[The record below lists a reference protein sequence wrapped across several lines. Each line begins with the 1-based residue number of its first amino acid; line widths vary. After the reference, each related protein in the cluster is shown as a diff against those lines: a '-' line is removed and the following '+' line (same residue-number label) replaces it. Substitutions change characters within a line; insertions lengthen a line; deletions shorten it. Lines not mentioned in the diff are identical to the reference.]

1 MTKDSIIKMRED
13 FSTSPLKITCD
24 KMIILYDHMGFY
36 PDLIW
41 DDGSET
47 VMAFRISTSQN
58 QDSRPFEIFC
68 TNYEHIQYIEALT
81 NPEVAKQW
89 VEENI
94 TDETQK
100 ELANNLIKQ
109 AIGKRSY
116 TGTTSMKNVYNK
128 DLKL

>member
-24 KMIILYDHMGFY
+24 NMIILYDHMGFY

-41 DDGSET
+41 NDGSET
-47 VMAFRISTSQN
+47 VMAFRANTSQN

-68 TNYEHIQYIEALT
+68 TNYDHIQYIEALT

-128 DLKL
+128 DFKL

>member
-1 MTKDSIIKMRED
+1 MRED

-24 KMIILYDHMGFY
+24 NMIVLYDHMGFY

-47 VMAFRISTSQN
+47 VMAFRINTGQN
-58 QDSRPFEIFC
+58 QESRPFEIFC

-81 NPEVAKQW
+81 NPAVAKQW
-89 VEENI
+89 VTENI
-94 TDETQK
+94 TDEEQK
-100 ELANNLIKQ
+100 KLANELIQK

-128 DLKL
+128 DAQL